1 MTFKVDDQ
9 VRTSKYKNNFARGY
23 ISNYSE
29 EVFVIK
35 KVKNTAPWTY
45 FISDLNG
52 EEIIGAYYK
61 KKKSKRQ
68 IKKNRKEKVIKRKG
82 DKLYVKW
89 QGYGDAFNN
98 WIDKKDIAT

>member
-61 KKKSKRQ
+61 KKKKQ
-68 IKKNRKEKVIKRKG
+68 KTNKKKIG
-82 DKLYVKW
+82 
-89 QGYGDAFNN
+89 
-98 WIDKKDIAT
+98 KKK

>member
-35 KVKNTAPWTY
+35 KVKNTPTY

-61 KKKSKRQ
+61 KKKAK
-68 IKKNRKEKVIKRKG
+68 
-82 DKLYVKW
+82 DK
-89 QGYGDAFNN
+89 
-98 WIDKKDIAT
+98 

>member
-9 VRTSKYKNNFARGY
+9 VRTSKYKRSFARGY
-23 ISNYSE
+23 VSNYSE

-61 KKKSKRQ
+61 KKKAK
-68 IKKNRKEKVIKRKG
+68 
-82 DKLYVKW
+82 DK
-89 QGYGDAFNN
+89 
-98 WIDKKDIAT
+98 

>member
-9 VRTSKYKNNFARGY
+9 VRTSKYKNNFARSY
-23 ISNYSE
+23 VSNYSE

-52 EEIIGAYYK
+52 EEIIGPYYK

-68 IKKNRKEKVIKRKG
+68 IKKK
-82 DKLYVKW
+82 
-89 QGYGDAFNN
+89 
-98 WIDKKDIAT
+98 